1 MMRLLQPLREAL
13 RVLLQPSEL
22 TPQGRST
29 PPKVQ
34 VLQVV
39 AAEEVAP
46 FFVSLLS
53 ELEEYAPQAV
63 VLAHTTTFDS
73 PAQYVGALLLQLQ
86 AELAQL
92 NLGAIRALDALLPD
106 LATTKER
113 QPIELLIQTL
123 LQLCELVA
131 KVGGRALVCSIW
143 PLEISAPQSYLLFLQ
158 QLLRQLPEQPFP
170 VELRLIVRVLPSTPE
185 RALTQ
190 SEYQDHA
197 RRPQPDQQPLHFD
210 LSPARLQQCLEDAAN
225 DPAAP
230 VLESL
235 EALLTLAQLELA
247 QHRALP
253 AVEKFQQLL
262 SLIEKHPHPP
272 MQAVATCGLGQA
284 LLQLQLPKPA
294 LRCFEQAVT
303 PAIASASG
311 AILLQVIRNLAE
323 LSWQHAQ
330 EPETTQYH
338 ELWYRLSCQLD
349 DAEGIALA
357 RHRLAELTVSTGQ
370 TCRTTD
376 SGIAA

>member
-13 RVLLQPSEL
+13 RVLLQPSDV
-22 TPQGRST
+22 TPQGRSA

-34 VLQVV
+34 ALQVV

-73 PAQYVGALLLQLQ
+73 PAQYVGALLQQLQ

-92 NLGAIRALDALLPD
+92 NLGAVRALDTLLPD
-106 LATTKER
+106 IATTKER
-113 QPIELLIQTL
+113 QPIALLFQAL
-123 LQLCELVA
+123 MQLCELVA

-143 PLEISAPQSYLLFLQ
+143 PLEIAAPQSYLLFLQ

-170 VELRLIVRVLPSTPE
+170 AELRLIVRVLPSTPE

-190 SEYQDHA
+190 PEYQGHA
-197 RRPQPDQQPLHFD
+197 RPPQPDLQPLHFD
-210 LSPARLQQCLEDAAN
+210 LSPARLQQSLEDAAS
-225 DPAAP
+225 DPATP
-230 VLESL
+230 VLENL
-235 EALLTLAQLELA
+235 KALLTLAQLELA

-253 AVEKFQQLL
+253 AVERFQQLL

-272 MQAVATCGLGQA
+272 IQAVATCGLGQA
-284 LLQLQLPKPA
+284 LLQLQLPEPA
-294 LRCFEQAVT
+294 LRCFKQAVT

-338 ELWYRLSCQLD
+338 ELWYRLSCQLED
-349 DAEGIALA
+349 PEGMALA

-370 TCRTTD
+370 TCRTTT
-376 SGIAA
+376 SSIAA

>member
-22 TPQGRST
+22 TPQGRSA

-34 VLQVV
+34 ALQVV
-39 AAEEVAP
+39 AAMEVAP

-53 ELEEYAPQAV
+53 ELEEHAPHAV

-73 PAQYVGALLLQLQ
+73 PAQYVGALLQQLQ

-92 NLGAIRALDALLPD
+92 NLGAVRALDALLPD
-106 LATTKER
+106 IATTKER
-113 QPIELLIQTL
+113 QPIELLFQTL
-123 LQLCELVA
+123 MQLCELVA
-131 KVGGRALVCSIW
+131 KVGGRALVCTIW
-143 PLEISAPQSYLLFLQ
+143 PLEISAPQTYLLFLQ
-158 QLLRQLPEQPFP
+158 QLLQQLPEQPFP
-170 VELRLIVRVLPSTPE
+170 AELRLIVRVLPSTPE
-185 RALTQ
+185 HALTQ
-190 SEYQDHA
+190 PEYQDHA
-197 RRPQPDQQPLHFD
+197 RPPQPDLQPLHFD
-210 LSPARLQQCLEDAAN
+210 LSPARLQQCLEEAAS

-230 VLESL
+230 VLENL

-262 SLIEKHPHPP
+262 SMIEKHPHPP

-284 LLQLQLPKPA
+284 LLQLQLPEAA
-294 LRCFEQAVT
+294 LRCFKQAVT

-330 EPETTQYH
+330 EPETAQYH
-338 ELWYRLSCQLD
+338 ELWYRLSCQLE
-349 DAEGIALA
+349 DAEGVALA

-370 TCRTTD
+370 TCRTTTG
-376 SGIAA
+376 SIAA